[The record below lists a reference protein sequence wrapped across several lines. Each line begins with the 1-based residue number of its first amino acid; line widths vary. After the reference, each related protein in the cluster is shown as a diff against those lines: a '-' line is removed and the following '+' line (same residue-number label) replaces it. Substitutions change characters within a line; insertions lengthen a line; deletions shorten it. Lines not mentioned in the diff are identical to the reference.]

1 MTTRATSDRRARVRE
16 HARRDILESAAQ
28 VFARR
33 GYASA
38 TLAELAEAA
47 GYAAP
52 SLYRYF
58 GSKEEIFQSL
68 LSLVTAELQEVF
80 DAPVDRRLPIEE
92 RLSTLFLALRRMAEG
107 RRETLELLTAHTDP
121 DEGQAHLEGRL
132 ETWLKKHVARS
143 ELRVSPA
150 LAAQVAAG
158 ILLAQKHG
166 RQRPGSTN
174 VESARLAADLIL
186 HGVSA

>member
-1 MTTRATSDRRARVRE
+1 MTIRTSTARRERTRE

-33 GYASA
+33 GYAAA

-80 DAPVDRRLPIEE
+80 DAPVDRHLPLAE
-92 RLSTLFLALRRMAEG
+92 RLATLFLALRRMAEG
-107 RRETLELLTAHTDP
+107 RRETLDLLTAHTDP
-121 DEGQAHLEGRL
+121 AEGQAHFEELLEA
-132 ETWLKKHVARS
+132 WLRKHVGRT
-143 ELRVSPA
+143 ELRVPLA
-150 LAAQVAAG
+150 LAAQVTAG
-158 ILLAQKHG
+158 VLLAQNHRRDRTG
-166 RQRPGSTN
+166 PATIEG
-174 VESARLAADLIL
+174 ARLAADLIL
-186 HGVSA
+186 HGVST

>member
-1 MTTRATSDRRARVRE
+1 MTARATSDRRARVRE

-33 GYASA
+33 GYAAA

-132 ETWLKKHVARS
+132 EAWLKKHVARS
-143 ELRVSPA
+143 ELRVPPA

>member
-1 MTTRATSDRRARVRE
+1 MTVRTSTARRERAHER
-16 HARRDILESAAQ
+16 ARRDILESAAR

-58 GSKEEIFQSL
+58 ASKEQIFESL
-68 LSLVTAELQEVF
+68 LEMISAEVQEAF
-80 DAPVDRRLPIEE
+80 EAPVDRRLPLPE
-92 RLSTLFLALRRMAEG
+92 RLAALFHALQRLAEG
-107 RRETLELLTAHTDP
+107 RRETLDLLASHGDAG
-121 DEGQAHLEGRL
+121 ERQAHLEGL
-132 ETWLKKHVARS
+132 IAAWLRKHVARS
-143 ELRVSPA
+143 ELRIPPA
-150 LAAQVAAG
+150 LAARVAAG
-158 ILLAQKHG
+158 ILLALHHG
-166 RQRPGSTN
+166 RSPVGSTPAQ
-174 VESARLAADLIL
+174 SAHLVADLVS

>member
-1 MTTRATSDRRARVRE
+1 MTLRTSTARRARAHER
-16 HARRDILESAAQ
+16 ARRDILDSAAR

-58 GSKEEIFQSL
+58 ESKEQIFESL
-68 LSLVTAELQEVF
+68 LEMISTEVQEAF
-80 DAPVDRRLPIEE
+80 DAPVDRGLPLPE
-92 RLSTLFLALRRMAEG
+92 RLASLFHALQRLAEG
-107 RRETLELLTAHTDP
+107 RRETLDLLASHGDAG
-121 DEGQAHLEGRL
+121 ERQAHLEGL
-132 ETWLKKHVARS
+132 IAAWLRKHVARS
-143 ELRVSPA
+143 DLRVPPA
-150 LAAQVAAG
+150 LAARVAAG
-158 ILLAQKHG
+158 ILLALHHG
-166 RQRPGSTN
+166 RSPVGSTASQ
-174 VESARLAADLIL
+174 SAHVVADLIL